1 MSHLNKIIPVVSRRN
16 LLLVAALVWLL
27 AGLMLITRGLNMYFS
42 IDGTYDLNT
51 LISLIMG
58 VLFYF
63 AVFRKVSDKHIQ
75 RILKLKNHYVPFYQ
89 FFNKRSYIMMLL
101 MITMGVLARKTGI
114 VPFYY
119 LSLFYITMG
128 TPLLISA
135 FKFLHSR
142 MKKNNGQTV

>member
-1 MSHLNKIIPVVSRRN
+1 MSDLNKIIPVVSRRN

-42 IDGTYDLNT
+42 IGGTYDLNT
-51 LISLIMG
+51 LISLIIG
-58 VLFYF
+58 VIFYF

-75 RILKLKNHYVPFYQ
+75 RILILKNQYIPFYQ

-114 VPFYY
+114 VPSYY

-135 FKFLHSR
+135 FKFLHR
-142 MKKNNGQTV
+142 RIKKNNGQTI